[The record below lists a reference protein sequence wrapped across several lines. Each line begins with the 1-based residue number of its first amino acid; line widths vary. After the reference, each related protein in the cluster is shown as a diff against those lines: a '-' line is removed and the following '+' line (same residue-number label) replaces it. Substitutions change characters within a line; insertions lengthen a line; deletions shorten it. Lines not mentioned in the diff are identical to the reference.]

1 MPLCPHAP
9 MPPCFPFPTSALC
22 RSVVALGCHV
32 FPSVH
37 SSSCPCVCTSCWPS
51 CLVPSR
57 SSVGPGPVGDAVS
70 VTWSFP
76 SSQTINASPAIS
88 NGVLFTGSDGMHAV
102 NVSTGQPL
110 WSFPLPGACMHAY
123 LPLSLPFMLRVARA
137 SAGGA
142 VCACLDYTLTCLHSL
157 LSALSYLQASA
168 QTRAQLL
175 VLAW

>member
-1 MPLCPHAP
+1 M
-9 MPPCFPFPTSALC
+9 
-22 RSVVALGCHV
+22 
-32 FPSVH
+32 
-37 SSSCPCVCTSCWPS
+37 
-51 CLVPSR
+51 
-57 SSVGPGPVGDAVS
+57 S

-110 WSFPLPGACMHAY
+110 WSFPLSGACIHAY
-123 LPLSLPFMLRVARA
+123 LPLSLPLQPVMLRVARA

-142 VCACLDYTLTCLHSL
+142 VCACLDYTLSCLHSL
-157 LSALSYLQASA
+157 LSALSYLQALA

-175 VLAW
+175 GLAW